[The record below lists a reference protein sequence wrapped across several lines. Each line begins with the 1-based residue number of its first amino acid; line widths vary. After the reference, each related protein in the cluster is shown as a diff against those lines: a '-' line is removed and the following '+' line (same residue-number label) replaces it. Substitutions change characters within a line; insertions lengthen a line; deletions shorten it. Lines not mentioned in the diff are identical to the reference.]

1 MHFVARG
8 FAGIAVV
15 SMLGCAAAAADFEV
29 DMLNKG
35 PDGAMVFEP
44 LLTKIN
50 PGDTVT
56 FVPKDKG
63 HNAETVKNLIPDG
76 AEQFKGKINEEVK
89 HTFSTPGAYLIK
101 CAPHYGMGMVAVIVV
116 GDNPANVQAIKGA
129 KQPKKA
135 RERTEKALSQL

>member
-1 MHFVARG
+1 MR
-8 FAGIAVV
+8 VV
-15 SMLGCAAAAADFEV
+15 SSGVFGFVMATMLVSAAAGADFEV

-44 LLTKIN
+44 LLTKVS

-63 HNAETVKNLIPDG
+63 HNAETVKALMPEG
-76 AEQFKGKINEEVK
+76 AEQFKGKINQEVK
-89 HTFSTPGAYLIK
+89 HTFDTPGAYLIK
-101 CAPHYGMGMVAVIVV
+101 CAPHYGMGMVAVVV
-116 GDNPANVQAIKGA
+116 AGENPSNLQAIKDA

-135 RERTEKALSQL
+135 KERTEKALSQL